1 MKFTKNNYLRKT
13 KLMNE
18 LIKITKKM
26 DKEPFLQESYIY
38 FWKFV
43 GILALGLR
51 VV

>member
-38 FWKFV
+38 FWKFNQNLLI
-43 GILALGLR
+43 G
-51 VV
+51 